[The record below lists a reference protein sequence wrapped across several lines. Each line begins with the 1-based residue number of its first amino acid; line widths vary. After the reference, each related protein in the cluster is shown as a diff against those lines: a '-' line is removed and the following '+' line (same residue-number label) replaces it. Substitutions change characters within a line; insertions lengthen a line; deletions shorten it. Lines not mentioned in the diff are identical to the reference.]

1 MLADQTIGRYKIIE
15 KIGSGGMG
23 EVFLAEDEKLERKV
37 ALKVLP
43 AEVASEPERMR
54 RFVLEAKTASALNHP
69 NIVTIYEINDDGEVP
84 YIAMEYVKGET
95 LAKTL
100 RSERL
105 EMASVVDIAIQIAG
119 ALAAAHEAGIVHR
132 DVKPDNIIIRPDGL
146 VKVLDFGLVKLTEND
161 GSSDPDAETV
171 AHRTNPGMILGTASF
186 MSPEQ
191 SRGRIVDGRSDIFSF
206 GTLLYQ
212 MVSGRLPFTGEN
224 YVDVIASIIH
234 KEPEPLAEAAPQT
247 PYDLQLL
254 IRKCLRKDREERYQS
269 ARELLADLKDIMPS
283 LGLTASSSQRL
294 AMISDP
300 SGAKVTGDTLLR
312 PATGGHANYDTSTI
326 SGFIANEVAVH
337 PGRAFGSILL
347 FAAVIGGLFIG
358 LQNFVSP
365 KQSTQAFGNIQ
376 LEKVTTSGN
385 VIADQ
390 VAVSPDG
397 KYIVYA
403 IAENG
408 LESLWYRQVETRAN
422 IQITQPE
429 RLQHRGIAFSSNG
442 IFVYF
447 TAIDESGSNG
457 LYRVPVL
464 GGTRQKIADRVKSR
478 VAFSRDSSKIAYI
491 DNDQY
496 LVTANSDGS
505 SATKH
510 IRPENDD
517 RWNFADWS
525 PAGDKFVVVA
535 FERATGYYYLA
546 EITLADLS
554 IKELDPRRWLMISGF
569 IFSADGR
576 GIYMSAR
583 DLETEVSQ
591 IWRLTYPDGEL
602 TRVTNDVNDYFSVSV
617 SSDGRSLAT
626 VQFIRK
632 ANIWTLDPASGESA
646 KQLTTDVGLDEG
658 MSGIAF
664 APNGDIFFS
673 VRERARQSIWRINR
687 EGRERT
693 AVVTGP
699 GKYAFPAV
707 SPDGSQLVYMYN
719 EGDLPQ
725 IASKMIG
732 SKENTF
738 LTPSSESAT
747 DPRITPDGQWI
758 VYATSDK
765 DEMKSLWKVPPQ
777 GGEPVKLTDRR
788 FECERPSISPDS
800 KQILAVCRQ
809 KEGGTRELAL
819 VDINGGDPKFLGYP
833 RIAGMRNFSWSAD
846 GRSVIYIDRTNAT
859 HQLASQPIAGGKA
872 TQISRFESDSI
883 YGLAVDY
890 RTGTIA
896 FSRGHT
902 IADVLRI
909 SLSE

>member
-1 MLADQTIGRYKIIE
+1 
-15 KIGSGGMG
+15 MG
-23 EVFLAEDEKLERKV
+23 EVFLAEDEKLGRKV
-37 ALKVLP
+37 ALKTLP
-43 AEVASEPERMR
+43 AEVATESERMR
-54 RFVLEAKTASALNHP
+54 RFVLEAKTASGLNHP
-69 NIVTIYEINDDGEVP
+69 NIITIYEINDDAEVP

-95 LAKTL
+95 LARTL
-100 RSERL
+100 RNKRL
-105 EMASVVDIAIQIAG
+105 EMATVVDIAIQVAG
-119 ALAAAHEAGIVHR
+119 ALAAAHEAGVVHR

-212 MVSGRLPFTGEN
+212 MLSGRLPFSGEN
-224 YVDVIASIIH
+224 YVDVIASIIY
-234 KEPEPLAEAAPQT
+234 KEPEPLSAIAPQT
-247 PYDLQLL
+247 PHDLQVLV
-254 IRKCLRKDREERYQS
+254 RKCLRKDRDERYQS

-283 LGLTASSSQRL
+283 LGVTASSSQRL

-300 SGAKVTGDTLLR
+300 SVAKVTGDTLLR
-312 PATGGHANYDTSTI
+312 PDTGGHSHYDTSTI
-326 SGFIANEVAVH
+326 TGFIANEVAIH

-347 FAAVIGGLFIG
+347 FAAVIGGLFLG

-365 KQSTQAFGNIQ
+365 KQATQAFGNIQ

-385 VIADQ
+385 VIGDQ

-408 LESLWYRQVETRAN
+408 MESLWYRQVETRAN
-422 IQITQPE
+422 IQITRPE
-429 RLQHRGIAFSSNG
+429 RLQHRGIAFSSDG

-447 TAIDESGSNG
+447 TAIDPTGENG

-478 VAFSRDSSKIAYI
+478 VAFSRDSSRIAYI
-491 DNDQY
+491 DDDQY
-496 LVTANSDGS
+496 LVTANPDGS
-505 SATKH
+505 SSTKH

-517 RWNFADWS
+517 RWNFADWF

-535 FERATGYYYLA
+535 FERATGFYYLA
-546 EITLADLS
+546 EITLADRS

-569 IFSADGR
+569 ILSADGR
-576 GIYMSAR
+576 TIYMSAR
-583 DLETEVSQ
+583 DRESEISQ
-591 IWRLTYPDGEL
+591 IWRLSYPEGEL
-602 TRVTNDVNDYFSVSV
+602 QRITNDANDYFSVSV

-626 VQFIRK
+626 VQFMRK
-632 ANIWTLDPASGESA
+632 ANIWKLEPERGGTVT
-646 KQLTTDVGLDEG
+646 QLTTDVGLDEG

-673 VRERARQSIWRINR
+673 VRERARQSIWRINNN
-687 EGRERT
+687 GRERKP
-693 AVVTGP
+693 VVTGP
-699 GKYAFPAV
+699 GKYAFPAI
-707 SPDGSQLVYMYN
+707 SPDGSQLAFMFK
-719 EGDLPQ
+719 EDDEPQ
-725 IASKMIG
+725 IASQRIE
-732 SKENTF
+732 SKEKLF
-738 LTPSSESAT
+738 LTQSAEAAT
-747 DPRITPDGQWI
+747 DPRITPDGQWV
-758 VYATSDK
+758 VYASFDK
-765 DEMKSLWKVPPQ
+765 GERFSLWKVPPQ
-777 GGEPVKLTDRR
+777 GGEPVKLTDRQ

-800 KQILAVCRQ
+800 KQILAVCRRE
-809 KEGGTRELAL
+809 EGGTRELAL
-819 VDINGGDPKFLGYP
+819 LDINGGDPKFLGYP
-833 RIAGMRNFSWSAD
+833 QIAGMRNFSWSSD
-846 GRSVIYIDRTNAT
+846 GQSVIYIDRTSAT
-859 HQLASQPIAGGKA
+859 HQLASQPITGGKP

-890 RTGTIA
+890 RTGAIA

-902 IADVLRI
+902 IADVVRLT
-909 SLSE
+909 LTD

>member
-1 MLADQTIGRYKIIE
+1 MLTDQIIGRYKIIE

-23 EVFLAEDEKLERKV
+23 EVFLAEDEKLERKA

-69 NIVTIYEINDDGEVP
+69 NIVTIYEINDDGEMP

-95 LAKTL
+95 LARML

-105 EMASVVDIAIQIAG
+105 EMAKVIDIAIQIAG
-119 ALAAAHEAGIVHR
+119 ALAAAHEAGVVHR

-191 SRGRIVDGRSDIFSF
+191 ARGRIVDGRSDIFSF

-212 MVSGRLPFTGEN
+212 MLSGQLPFTGEN
-224 YVDVIASIIH
+224 YVDVIASIIY
-234 KEPEPLAEAAPQT
+234 KEPEPLSAIAPQT
-247 PYDLQLL
+247 PHDLQVLV
-254 IRKCLRKDREERYQS
+254 RKCLRKDRDERYQS
-269 ARELLADLKDIMPS
+269 TRELLADLKDIVPS

-312 PATGGHANYDTSTI
+312 PDTGGHSQYDTSTI
-326 SGFIANEVAVH
+326 TGFIANQVAIR
-337 PGRAFGSILL
+337 PGRALGSILL
-347 FAAVIGGLFIG
+347 FTVVIGGLFLGI
-358 LQNFVSP
+358 QNFVTR
-365 KQSTQAFGNIQ
+365 KQATQAIGNIQ

-385 VIADQ
+385 VISDQ

-408 LESLWYRQVETRAN
+408 MESLWYRQVETRAN

-429 RLQHRGIAFSSNG
+429 RLQHRGIAFSNNG
-442 IFVYF
+442 NFVYF
-447 TAIDESGSNG
+447 TAADESGSNG

-496 LVTANSDGS
+496 LVTANPDGS
-505 SATKH
+505 SAAKL
-510 IRPENDD
+510 IRPDNDD

-525 PAGDKFVVVA
+525 PAGEKFVVVA
-535 FERATGYYYLA
+535 FERATGLYYLA

-554 IKELDPRRWLMISGF
+554 IKAIDPRRWLMISGF
-569 IFSADGR
+569 EWSADGR
-576 GIYMSAR
+576 TIYMSAR
-583 DLETEVSQ
+583 DRESEISQ

-602 TRVTNDVNDYFSVSV
+602 TRVTNDTNNYFSVSV

-626 VQFIRK
+626 VQFMRK
-632 ANIWTLDPASGESA
+632 ANIWTLDPANGDSA
-646 KQLTTDVGLDEG
+646 TQLTTDVGLDEG

-664 APNGDIFFS
+664 APNGDIFYS
-673 VRERARQSIWRINR
+673 VRARGRQSIWQMDKQGSNNR
-687 EGRERT
+687 E
-693 AVVTGP
+693 VVSGP
-699 GKYAFPAV
+699 ARYVFPAV
-707 SPDGSQLVYMYN
+707 SPDGRTLVYSQNEIGYSQLSLMN
-719 EGDLPQ
+719 LE
-725 IASKMIG
+725 SKV
-732 SKENTF
+732 STL
-738 LTPSSESAT
+738 LTPNTDVAT
-747 DPRITPDGQWI
+747 DPRITPDGRW
-758 VYATSDK
+758 VVFTAAK
-765 DEMKSLWKVPPQ
+765 GDEPYSLWRLPAA
-777 GGEPVKLTDRR
+777 GGQPVQLTDRR
-788 FECERPSISPDS
+788 FECEQPSVSPDS
-800 KQILAVCRQ
+800 RQILAVCKRE
-809 KEGGTRELAL
+809 KDSHRELAL
-819 VDINGGDPKFLGYP
+819 FDIDGGDPRFLGYP
-833 RIAGMRNFSWSAD
+833 QIAGTRHFAWAAD
-846 GRSVIYIDRTNAT
+846 GKSVIFIDRTTAT
-859 HQLASQPIAGGKA
+859 HQLASQPIAGGKPA
-872 TQISRFESDSI
+872 RISRFESDSI

-890 RTGTIA
+890 RTGAIA

-902 IADVLRI
+902 IADIVHITLTD
-909 SLSE
+909 